1 MANPTLLEQFCADG
15 QKDLISETLK
25 TTGWSPD
32 NPYVNGYQMNRL
44 FNEIFQYLNYLK
56 NKGLSFWEDKK
67 PYKATD
73 GDIDIVRYANKIY
86 FAKLDSNLD
95 GLTPKSPDTNP
106 TYWGVLYDLDKPL
119 ETTYALIGGSST
131 QIFKA
136 KDGVDTDDVVTKA
149 QLDLKAYIGGSS
161 TQIFKAKDG
170 VDTDDVVTK
179 AQLDLKAYIG
189 GSSTQIFKAKDG
201 VDINDVVTKAQLD
214 LKIGLSDF
222 SSNFATSGYQK
233 IAGGMIIQWGRD
245 TTNTG
250 NTITY
255 PISFPNSVL
264 SIHVT
269 GDGEGGYGGIGN
281 VGVYN
286 VGTAQFSWHDE
297 QIASDGVWWVAIGH

>member
-170 VDTDDVVTK
+170 VD
-179 AQLDLKAYIG
+179 
-189 GSSTQIFKAKDG
+189 
-201 VDINDVVTKAQLD
+201 INDVVTKAQLD